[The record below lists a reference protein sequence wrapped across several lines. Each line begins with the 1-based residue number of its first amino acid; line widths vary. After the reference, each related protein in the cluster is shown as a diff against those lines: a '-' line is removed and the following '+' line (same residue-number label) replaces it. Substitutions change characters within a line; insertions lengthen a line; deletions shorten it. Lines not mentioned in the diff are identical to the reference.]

1 MKGELIMKKLMLILF
16 VVPVFFIMSCAT
28 ALKETDID
36 SWLTTKAGGTPAAVN
51 ISGTW
56 KDALNETDSFM
67 SWGQGELTQT
77 GNNLTGN
84 ISTYVIKGIVS
95 GNTVYFVMYN
105 KTAVDYTVKLE
116 LRNNNE
122 LYGNYY
128 SSRDTKQTGP
138 TPMVFK
144 KVK

>member
-1 MKGELIMKKLMLILF
+1 MKKLMLILF
-16 VVPVFFIMSCAT
+16 IVPVFFIMSCAS

-36 SWLTTKAGGTPAAVN
+36 SWLAAKAGGTPAAVN

-56 KDALNETDSFM
+56 KDSLNETDSFM
-67 SWGQGELTQT
+67 SWGQGELLQK
-77 GNNLTGN
+77 GNNVTGN

-95 GNTVYFVMYN
+95 GNTVYLVLYN
-105 KTAVDYTVKLE
+105 GAAVDYTAKFE
-116 LRNNNE
+116 LRNGKE

-128 SSRDTKQTGP
+128 KSRDTGQTAP
-138 TPMVFK
+138 TPMVLK